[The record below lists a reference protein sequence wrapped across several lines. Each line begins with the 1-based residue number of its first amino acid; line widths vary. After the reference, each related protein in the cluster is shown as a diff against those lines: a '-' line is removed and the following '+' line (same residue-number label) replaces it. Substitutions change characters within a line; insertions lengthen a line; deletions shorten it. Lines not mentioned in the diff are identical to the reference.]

1 MGFPQES
8 TRKPFGLVTNLPLQQ
23 ADIKEISKKPFL
35 KRNTKPI
42 YNPKESI

>member
-23 ADIKEISKKPFL
+23 ADIKEISKNRFRSLGLLSK
-35 KRNTKPI
+35 TKI
-42 YNPKESI
+42 SL